1 MKSTIMQNLGIVVI
15 SFVVETTLRIFPFIF
30 IRYFFFNVTAF
41 RLQCVLVL
49 AFPYFTFKVHII
61 TVVQVFINV

>member
-15 SFVVETTLRIFPFIF
+15 SFVVETILSIFSFIF
-30 IRYFFFNVTAF
+30 THYFVFNVTAF

-49 AFPYFTFKVHII
+49 AFPYFTFKVYII